1 MFLQQSAPQSGG
13 LTAFLPLIFI
23 VGIFYLIVF
32 RPARQRQKK
41 VQVMIDNLKTG
52 DKVIT
57 TGGLFG
63 TVVGLRGDKL
73 QLRIAE
79 NVKVEIS
86 RNAVASLQ
94 QESDQE

>member
-1 MFLQQSAPQSGG
+1 VFLQQPATQQNP
-13 LTAFLPLIFI
+13 LTPFLMFPLII
-23 VGIFYLIVF
+23 GIFYLIVF

-41 VQVMIDNLKTG
+41 LQEMVDSLKTG

-57 TGGLFG
+57 TGGLLG
-63 TVVGLRGDKL
+63 TIVGLRGDRL

-86 RNAVASLQ
+86 RNAVASM
-94 QESDQE
+94 QEPEKE